1 MKGLRET
8 LRELLGLFVD
18 DGSLALALLA
28 WTAVAG
34 LALPRLGLPMGL
46 AAPSLFLGYLVI
58 LLENLAR
65 TARRKRG

>member
-1 MKGLRET
+1 MKRLLEA

-28 WTAVAG
+28 WTAAAG
-34 LALPRLGLPMGL
+34 LGLPGL
-46 AAPSLFLGYLVI
+46 RLPASFAAPILFLGYLII
-58 LLENLAR
+58 LFENLAR